1 MVVLNEGRDLAEEEK
16 GQLKGRKTRFTAGLS
31 GRGGG
36 SFSCKQRRNNRLVLQ
51 FWFPPAREP

>member
-16 GQLKGRKTRFTAGLS
+16 GQRKGRKTRFTAGLS

-36 SFSCKQRRNNRLVLQ
+36 LLVANRD
-51 FWFPPAREP
+51 